1 MFAIS
6 NDFLQQD
13 LSSYILSPII
23 GISLLSLFAGVIISL
38 RQNRKLQNHRAVYF
52 SAGPVS
58 SPSFTPPS
66 AQPESPGVK
75 WQQGVNVH
83 AADPAELTL
92 LHSLHQC
99 LPAGISSLNGLRA
112 GDILK
117 WEGGSA
123 PNAGL
128 ARERID
134 SVLYSTRTGSP
145 IGLILITDTRS
156 IDPLLTSSLAAT
168 GLPVL
173 HLEARRVWTTPQ
185 LAYMVQEGL
194 GLTAAAA

>member
-13 LSSYILSPII
+13 LGSYILSPII
-23 GISLLSLFAGVIISL
+23 GISLLSLFAGVFISL
-38 RQNRKLQNHRAVYF
+38 RQNRKLQSNRAVYY
-52 SAGPVS
+52 SAGPAS
-58 SPSFTPPS
+58 APSLNPPVIHLSAPGATPP
-66 AQPESPGVK
+66 
-75 WQQGVNVH
+75 QGVNVL

-99 LPAGISSLNGLRA
+99 LPPGVSSLNGLRA

-123 PNAGL
+123 PSAGL

-134 SVLYSTRTGSP
+134 GVFYSTRTGTP